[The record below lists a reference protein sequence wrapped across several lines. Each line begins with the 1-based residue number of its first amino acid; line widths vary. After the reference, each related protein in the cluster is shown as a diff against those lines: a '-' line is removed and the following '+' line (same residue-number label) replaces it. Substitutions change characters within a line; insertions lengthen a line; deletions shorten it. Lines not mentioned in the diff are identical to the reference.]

1 MTRKGAEVVL
11 EAGRTVWKNNPEIL
25 QPVAD
30 FFDVDIEARLH
41 DESLLAGLIYE
52 AY

>member
-1 MTRKGAEVVL
+1 MTKNGVEVVL

-30 FFDVDIEARLH
+30 FFGVNVEERLF
-41 DESLLAGLIYE
+41 DNSLLKPVMYE
-52 AY
+52 GY